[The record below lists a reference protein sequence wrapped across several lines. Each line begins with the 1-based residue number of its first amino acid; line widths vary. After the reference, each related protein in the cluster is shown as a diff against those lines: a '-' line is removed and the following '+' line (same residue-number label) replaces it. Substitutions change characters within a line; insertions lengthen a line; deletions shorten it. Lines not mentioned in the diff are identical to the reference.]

1 MSDTKT
7 KKTYG
12 NYVRPEVTKTDQLT
26 PEEISK
32 LLKDYKKIES
42 IEELAQVPLNT
53 HIRYFS
59 VDPEKGT
66 MNFRTGGIYFRSGL
80 PTYIMLKSSI
90 EGAKPWSVQIKN
102 AVFYRIMSQTEIV
115 AQFEKL
121 ISNTSEIIKN
131 LKKENK
137 LLKAELE
144 EVVEEEII
152 IKPTKHKSRPK

>member
-1 MSDTKT
+1 
-7 KKTYG
+7 
-12 NYVRPEVTKTDQLT
+12 
-26 PEEISK
+26 
-32 LLKDYKKIES
+32 
-42 IEELAQVPLNT
+42 
-53 HIRYFS
+53 
-59 VDPEKGT
+59 
-66 MNFRTGGIYFRSGL
+66 
-80 PTYIMLKSSI
+80 MLKSSI

-152 IKPTKHKSRPK
+152 IKPTKIK